1 MLSLT
6 ELLKKYGDTHLDLC
20 GVQDDNVF
28 LQGYAGEL
36 GYDLVLVHIKSSG
49 FNKSLVIRSEPKHK
63 DRFPNEEFGIDLI
76 RIPIIESVRVMVK
89 GADEPEIIY
98 SK

>member
-1 MLSLT
+1 MLSLI

-20 GVQDDNVF
+20 RVQDDNVF
-28 LQGYAGEL
+28 LRGYAGDL

-49 FNKSLVIRSEPKHK
+49 LNKSLVIRSEPKHK
-63 DRFPNEEFGIDLI
+63 ERFPNEKFGVELI
-76 RIPIIESVRVMVK
+76 KIPIIESVRVVVK

-98 SK
+98 IK

>member
-6 ELLKKYGDTHLDLC
+6 KLLKKYGDTHLDLC
-20 GVQDDNVF
+20 GVQGDNVF
-28 LQGYAGEL
+28 LQGCAGDL

-49 FNKSLVIRSEPKHK
+49 INKSLVIRSEPKHK
-63 DRFPNEEFGIDLI
+63 ERFPNEEFGVELI
-76 RIPIIESVRVMVK
+76 KIPIIESVRVMIK
-89 GADEPEIIY
+89 GADKPEIIY